1 MDSKWAAENLQTIRT
16 LMERTAV
23 YRRALAP
30 TMLVSGGV
38 GIATALLG
46 WLRGGDHPGG
56 FVLLWLGAA
65 IIALAG
71 AMLVIRKQ
79 ALGAAE
85 PFWTAPTR
93 RIGQAVLPAFLAGA
107 AVAVAGVLRPDRIDL
122 ACLVGA
128 WTVFYGLGLHA
139 AAFFMQRGV
148 RLFSW
153 GLILWGIGLILARC
167 GGGLHELDGKTACL
181 WMGGI
186 FGASHLGYGIY
197 LRLTERSPSP

>member
-1 MDSKWAAENLQTIRT
+1 MDSNWASENLQTIRV

-38 GIATALLG
+38 GLTTGLLG
-46 WLRGGDHPGG
+46 WLKGG
-56 FVLLWLGAA
+56 FDSVGFIFLWFGAA
-65 IIALAG
+65 LIALAG
-71 AMLVIRKQ
+71 SMWIIRKQ
-79 ALGAAE
+79 AVGAAE

-93 RIGQAVLPAFLAGA
+93 RIGESALPGFLAGIA
-107 AVAVAGVLRPDRIDL
+107 LAIAGILKPEILDL
-122 ACLVGA
+122 GCLVGA
-128 WTVFYGLGLHA
+128 WTVLYGIALNS

-153 GLILWGIGLILARC
+153 GLIILGISLTLARC
-167 GGGLHELDGKTACL
+167 GGILPELSGRGACL

-186 FGASHLGYGIY
+186 FGVIHLAYAFY
-197 LRLTERSPSP
+197 LRLTERIPSP